1 MFLHALILTI
11 SSSID
16 SLGIGI
22 TYGIR
27 NTTISFIA
35 KIILFAIAFIVS
47 IISILLG
54 CTFKGIFSPNIIEYI
69 GSFILILMGIFI
81 FMQSVNKKN
90 ISDKRINNSIDK
102 KLNEQQK
109 IYSFFIKC
117 LGITVQILKNPTSSD
132 FDKSNTIDAKEAVF
146 LGLAL
151 SLDSFGVGMSFG
163 MIENFTFYFPLF
175 ISLFQLFFL
184 NFGNFLGK
192 KLCNFS
198 KIPDNFWSVLS
209 GILLII
215 IGLFKIF

>member
-35 KIILFAIAFIVS
+35 RIILFAIAFIVS

-90 ISDKRINNSIDK
+90 ISDKKINMSIDK

-146 LGLAL
+146 LSLAL
-151 SLDSFGVGMSFG
+151 SLDSFGVGISFG

-215 IGLFKIF
+215 IGLFKFF

>member
-1 MFLHALILTI
+1 MFLHVLILTI

-22 TYGIR
+22 TYGMR
-27 NTTISFIA
+27 NTAISFIA
-35 KIILFAIAFIVS
+35 KIILFMIAFIVS
-47 IISILLG
+47 IISIWIGGTL
-54 CTFKGIFSPNIIEYI
+54 KDIFSPNIVRYI

-81 FMQSVNKKN
+81 FFQSVKNKNVSAKN
-90 ISDKRINNSIDK
+90 INKSFNK
-102 KLNEQQK
+102 KLNDQQK

-132 FDKSNTIDAKEAVF
+132 FDKSNTIDSKEAIF
-146 LGLAL
+146 LGFAL

-163 MIENFTFYFPLF
+163 MLENFTFYFPLF

-184 NFGNFLGK
+184 NFGNLLGK

-198 KIPDNFWSVLS
+198 RIPENFWSILS

-215 IGLFKIF
+215 IGLFKFF

>member
-35 KIILFAIAFIVS
+35 RIILFAIAFIVS

-198 KIPDNFWSVLS
+198 KIPENCWSVLS
-209 GILLII
+209 GILLIV
-215 IGLFKIF
+215 IGLLGT

>member
-27 NTTISFIA
+27 KTTISFIA

-47 IISILLG
+47 VISIWIGGTL
-54 CTFKGIFSPNIIEYI
+54 KDIFSPNIIGYI
-69 GSFILILMGIFI
+69 GSFILILIGIFI
-81 FMQSVNKKN
+81 FLQSIKNKN
-90 ISDKRINNSIDK
+90 ISDKNINKSLRK
-102 KLNEQQK
+102 ELNEQQK

-117 LGITVQILKNPTSSD
+117 LGITVQILKNPISSD

-184 NFGNFLGK
+184 NFGNLLGK
-192 KLCNFS
+192 KLSNFS
-198 KIPDNFWSVLS
+198 RIPENFWSIIS

-215 IGLFKIF
+215 IGLIRFF

>member
-27 NTTISFIA
+27 KTTISFIA

-47 IISILLG
+47 VISIWIGGTL
-54 CTFKGIFSPNIIEYI
+54 KDIFSPNIIGYI
-69 GSFILILMGIFI
+69 GSFILILIGIFI
-81 FMQSVNKKN
+81 FLQSIKNKN
-90 ISDKRINNSIDK
+90 ISDKNINKSLRK
-102 KLNEQQK
+102 ELNEQQK

-184 NFGNFLGK
+184 NFGNLLGK
-192 KLCNFS
+192 KLSNFS
-198 KIPDNFWSVLS
+198 RIPENFWSIIS

-215 IGLFKIF
+215 IGLIRFF

>member
-27 NTTISFIA
+27 KTTISFIA
-35 KIILFAIAFIVS
+35 KMILFAIAFIVS
-47 IISILLG
+47 VISIWIGGTL
-54 CTFKGIFSPNIIEYI
+54 KDIFSPNIIGYI
-69 GSFILILMGIFI
+69 GSFILILIGIFI
-81 FMQSVNKKN
+81 FLQSIKNKN
-90 ISDKRINNSIDK
+90 ISDKNINKSLRK
-102 KLNEQQK
+102 ELNEQQK

-117 LGITVQILKNPTSSD
+117 LGITVQILKNPISSD
-132 FDKSNTIDAKEAVF
+132 FHKSNTIDAKEAVF

-184 NFGNFLGK
+184 NFGNLLGK
-192 KLCNFS
+192 KLSNFS
-198 KIPDNFWSVLS
+198 RIPENFWSIIS

-215 IGLFKIF
+215 IGLIRFF

>member
-27 NTTISFIA
+27 KTTISFIA
-35 KIILFAIAFIVS
+35 KMILFAIAFIVS
-47 IISILLG
+47 VISIWIGGTL
-54 CTFKGIFSPNIIEYI
+54 KDIFSPYIIGYI
-69 GSFILILMGIFI
+69 GSFILILLGIFI
-81 FMQSVNKKN
+81 FLQSIKNKN
-90 ISDKRINNSIDK
+90 ISDKNINKSLRK
-102 KLNEQQK
+102 ELNEQQK

-117 LGITVQILKNPTSSD
+117 LGITVQILKNPISSD

-184 NFGNFLGK
+184 NFGNLLGK
-192 KLCNFS
+192 KLSNFS
-198 KIPDNFWSVLS
+198 RIPENFWSIIS

-215 IGLFKIF
+215 IGLIRFF

>member
-27 NTTISFIA
+27 NTAISFIA
-35 KIILFAIAFIVS
+35 KIILFAIAFMVS

-54 CTFKGIFSPNIIEYI
+54 CTFKDIFSPNIIEYI

-81 FMQSVNKKN
+81 FIQSVNKKN
-90 ISDKRINNSIDK
+90 ISDKRINNLIDK

>member
-11 SSSID
+11 STSIG
-16 SLGIGI
+16 SLRIGI

-27 NTTISFIA
+27 KTTISFIA
-35 KIILFAIAFIVS
+35 KMILFAIAFIVS
-47 IISILLG
+47 VISIWIGGTL
-54 CTFKGIFSPNIIEYI
+54 KDIFSPNIIGYI
-69 GSFILILMGIFI
+69 GSFILILIGIFI
-81 FMQSVNKKN
+81 FLQSIKNKN
-90 ISDKRINNSIDK
+90 ISDKNINKSLRK
-102 KLNEQQK
+102 ELNEQQK

-117 LGITVQILKNPTSSD
+117 LGITVQILKNPISSD

-184 NFGNFLGK
+184 NFGNLLGK
-192 KLCNFS
+192 KLSNFS
-198 KIPDNFWSVLS
+198 RIPENFWSIIS

-215 IGLFKIF
+215 IGLIRFF

>member
-27 NTTISFIA
+27 KTTISFIA
-35 KIILFAIAFIVS
+35 KMILFAIAFIVS
-47 IISILLG
+47 VISIWIGGTL
-54 CTFKGIFSPNIIEYI
+54 KDIFSPNIIGYI
-69 GSFILILMGIFI
+69 GSFILILIGIFI
-81 FMQSVNKKN
+81 FLQSIKNKN
-90 ISDKRINNSIDK
+90 ISDKNINKSLRK
-102 KLNEQQK
+102 ELNEQQK

-117 LGITVQILKNPTSSD
+117 LGITVQILKNPISSD

-184 NFGNFLGK
+184 NFGNLLGK
-192 KLCNFS
+192 KLSNFS
-198 KIPDNFWSVLS
+198 RIPENFWSIIS

-215 IGLFKIF
+215 IGLIRFF

>member
-27 NTTISFIA
+27 NTAISFIA
-35 KIILFAIAFIVS
+35 KIILFAIAFMVS

-54 CTFKGIFSPNIIEYI
+54 CTFKDIFFPNIIEYI

-81 FMQSVNKKN
+81 FIQSVNKKN
-90 ISDKRINNSIDK
+90 ISDKRINNLIDK

-146 LGLAL
+146 LSLAL
-151 SLDSFGVGMSFG
+151 SLDSFGVGISFG

-215 IGLFKIF
+215 IGLFKFF

>member
-27 NTTISFIA
+27 KTTISFIA
-35 KIILFAIAFIVS
+35 KMILFAIAFIVS
-47 IISILLG
+47 VISIWIGGTL
-54 CTFKGIFSPNIIEYI
+54 KDIFSPNIIGYI
-69 GSFILILMGIFI
+69 GSFILILIGIFI
-81 FMQSVNKKN
+81 FLQSIKNKN
-90 ISDKRINNSIDK
+90 ISDKNINKSLRK
-102 KLNEQQK
+102 ELNEQQK

-117 LGITVQILKNPTSSD
+117 LGITVQILKNPISSD

-184 NFGNFLGK
+184 NFGNLLGK
-192 KLCNFS
+192 KLSNFS
-198 KIPDNFWSVLS
+198 SIPENFWSIIS

-215 IGLFKIF
+215 IGLIRFF

>member
-27 NTTISFIA
+27 NTAISFIA
-35 KIILFAIAFIVS
+35 KIILFAIAFMVS

-54 CTFKGIFSPNIIEYI
+54 CTFKDIFSPNIIEYI

-81 FMQSVNKKN
+81 FIQSVNKKN
-90 ISDKRINNSIDK
+90 ISDKRINNLIDK

-146 LGLAL
+146 LSLAL
-151 SLDSFGVGMSFG
+151 SLDSFGVGISFG

-215 IGLFKIF
+215 IGLFKFF

>member
-102 KLNEQQK
+102 KLNEEEK

>member
-35 KIILFAIAFIVS
+35 RIILFTIAFMVS

-54 CTFKGIFSPNIIEYI
+54 CTFKDIFSPNIIEYI
-69 GSFILILMGIFI
+69 GSFILILVGIFI
-81 FMQSVNKKN
+81 FIQSVNKKN
-90 ISDKRINNSIDK
+90 ISDKRINNLIDK

-198 KIPDNFWSVLS
+198 KIPDNLWSVLS

>member
-1 MFLHALILTI
+1 MFLYALILTI

-47 IISILLG
+47 VISILIGSTL
-54 CTFKGIFSPNIIEYI
+54 KDIFSTNIIEYI

-81 FMQSVNKKN
+81 FFQSIKNKN
-90 ISDKRINNSIDK
+90 VSDKKISKSIDK
-102 KLNEQQK
+102 KLKEQQK

-151 SLDSFGVGMSFG
+151 SLDSF
-163 MIENFTFYFPLF
+163 
-175 ISLFQLFFL
+175 
-184 NFGNFLGK
+184 
-192 KLCNFS
+192 
-198 KIPDNFWSVLS
+198 
-209 GILLII
+209 I
-215 IGLFKIF
+215 IGLILLNILEALF

>member
-27 NTTISFIA
+27 KTTISFIA
-35 KIILFAIAFIVS
+35 KMILFAIAFIVS
-47 IISILLG
+47 VISIWIGGTL
-54 CTFKGIFSPNIIEYI
+54 KDIFSPNIIGYI
-69 GSFILILMGIFI
+69 GSFILILIGIFI
-81 FMQSVNKKN
+81 FLQSIKNKN
-90 ISDKRINNSIDK
+90 ISDKNINKSLREE
-102 KLNEQQK
+102 LNEQQK

-117 LGITVQILKNPTSSD
+117 LGITVQILKNPISSD

-184 NFGNFLGK
+184 NFGNLLGK
-192 KLCNFS
+192 KLSNFS
-198 KIPDNFWSVLS
+198 RIPENFWSIIS

-215 IGLFKIF
+215 IGLIRFF

>member
-35 KIILFAIAFIVS
+35 RIILFAIAFIVS

-90 ISDKRINNSIDK
+90 ISDKRINNLIDK